1 MFKHYDDEGNMV
13 IPDQFQ
19 LQIIYV
25 SYINDYLAL
34 VDYDFLINPYYL
46 SKEIL
51 LKVKQTMA
59 DTLDNNEH
67 NEVIENR
74 EILDFIEADIARTP
88 YIIAYENTKI
98 LDYLLSTIYEK
109 EELMNF
115 AMNEWEDQD
124 QKIANKMDETDKNV

>member
-124 QKIANKMDETDKNV
+124 QKIANKTDETDKNV

>member
-13 IPDQFQ
+13 IPDRFQ

-25 SYINDYLAL
+25 SYINDYLEL
-34 VDYDFLINPYYL
+34 LDYDFLINPCHL

-59 DTLDNNEH
+59 NTLDNNEY
-67 NEVIENR
+67 NEVVEDR
-74 EILDFIEADIARTP
+74 EILDFIEDDSARTP
-88 YIIAYENTKI
+88 YITAYEITKI
-98 LDYLLSTIYEK
+98 LDYLLSIIYKE

-115 AMNEWEDQD
+115 VMNELENDTNE
-124 QKIANKMDETDKNV
+124 K

>member
-59 DTLDNNEH
+59 DTLDNNED

-124 QKIANKMDETDKNV
+124 QKIANKTDETDKNV